1 MSYNHLKKAKKKK
14 SLKGLTFCICFSK
27 HYSKSYF
34 SLSSFKVWLIVIQF
48 FHNKDQEPRLFRTL
62 LPSI

>member
-1 MSYNHLKKAKKKK
+1 MKKKLKKKFER
-14 SLKGLTFCICFSK
+14 LTFYICLSK